1 MIDLI
6 CSAISGFFIGVVSV
20 YLWHNENYNTNKYN
34 FMQYSLS
41 KRIEELERELS
52 MKKFENE
59 RLYRKIL
66 KREGDDEND

>member
-34 FMQYSLS
+34 FMSYAQS
-41 KRIEELERELS
+41 KRINELEIELS

-66 KREGDDEND
+66 KEDGDSDD

>member
-6 CSAISGFFIGVVSV
+6 CSAISGFFMGVVSV
-20 YLWHNENYNTNKYN
+20 YLWHNENYNTHKYN
-34 FMQYSLS
+34 FMQYALS
-41 KRIEELERELS
+41 KRIDELERELS

-66 KREGDDEND
+66 KREGDDV

>member
-6 CSAISGFFIGVVSV
+6 CGILSGFFVGAVSV
-20 YLWHNENYNTNKYN
+20 YLWHNENYNVRKYN
-34 FMQYSLS
+34 FMRYALS
-41 KRIEELERELS
+41 ERINELEMELS

-66 KREGDDEND
+66 REDGDAE